1 MRAPPPMFEC
11 LIPCFVISRRGPAF
25 RQSVVIKVTPTAFVL
40 NQKLR
45 YLFRVLIPWAGAA
58 GAAGAVGAAEAAGVA
73 GGTPWT
79 RQTRKLLL
87 LLLLMRLG
95 RLV

>member
-1 MRAPPPMFEC
+1 MGQLAHGIYTLISIFLSWDGKMRAPPPMFEC

-45 YLFRVLIPWAGAA
+45 YLLEVLIPCS
-58 GAAGAVGAAEAAGVA
+58 
-73 GGTPWT
+73 
-79 RQTRKLLL
+79 KLFCNKCSEIFCN
-87 LLLLMRLG
+87 
-95 RLV
+95 